1 MHFNFEDH
9 AVFKILLTIRV
20 VNSIGPESDIDI
32 VTAMVTVIVI
42 VIVYFIVRVGWCV

>member
-20 VNSIGPESDIDI
+20 VNSTTGTESDIDI

-42 VIVYFIVRVGWCV
+42 VFVS